1 MNKSVSSAGY
11 ILRISSGL
19 RMSDEVDHLWFVAN
33 RKDMAEGTRFK
44 PPKKSRFSHFILAKP
59 GFFDYAFNAIGKVPS
74 ALSVKRW
81 VALEIAV

>member
-1 MNKSVSSAGY
+1 
-11 ILRISSGL
+11 
-19 RMSDEVDHLWFVAN
+19 
-33 RKDMAEGTRFK
+33 MAEGTRFK